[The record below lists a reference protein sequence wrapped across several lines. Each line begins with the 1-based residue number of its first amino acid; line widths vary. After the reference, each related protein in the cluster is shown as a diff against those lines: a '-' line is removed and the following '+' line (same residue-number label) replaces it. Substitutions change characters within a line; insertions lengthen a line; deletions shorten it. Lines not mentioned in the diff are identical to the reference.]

1 MKKIILLILAGV
13 AVVGLVA
20 LFIYRQQAGYT
31 KVLTAK
37 VARQDL
43 VTVVSGTGQIK
54 PRTFTNLGATSMGRV
69 THLFVKR
76 ETW

>member
-13 AVVGLVA
+13 AAVGLVA

-54 PRTFTNLGATSMGRV
+54 PERMPIWALLPSAASPTS
-69 THLFVKR
+69 L
-76 ETW
+76 